1 MPEKEDPGARLPG
14 GSKVSDSFKNALKAT
29 VLSVLALVLCLA
41 LVMGVVACG
50 GDDSGT
56 ATTSENGT
64 ATGDGAGTATT
75 DGTTG
80 PSGGSGSSFLVG
92 KWTSVTLAETWEF
105 AADGTMTITTEGD
118 DPIAFTYSTEG
129 DTLVLV
135 VDGSVEEFSMGYSI
149 AGDVL
154 TIEDAELGETDYER
168 AD

>member
-1 MPEKEDPGARLPG
+1 M
-14 GSKVSDSFKNALKAT
+14 SDSLRNALKAA
-29 VLSVLALVLCLA
+29 VPNVLALVLCLA
-41 LVMGVVACG
+41 LIMGFVACG

-64 ATGDGAGTATT
+64 ATSDGAGTATSG
-75 DGTTG
+75 GTAG
-80 PSGGSGSSFLVG
+80 SSGGSGSGSLVG
-92 KWTSVTLAETWEF
+92 KWTSATLEETWEF

-118 DPIAFTYSTEG
+118 DPIAFTYDTEG
-129 DTLVLV
+129 DALVLV